1 MEETV
6 GETGIADLT
15 QTLRRMIMEDGTEV
29 VVDGIMTTPMKIMAT
44 GDLTLIRETA
54 GAITTTTMVSG
65 AIAGAVVG
73 EIMDMMEVREGQTQT
88 QEVIMAEVKTV
99 EVIIMEA
106 MAMAEA
112 RTVEAI
118 MEEARIVEVTGL
130 EVGLGSRLHPPRTRG
145 RMLASL
151 LV

>member
-15 QTLRRMIMEDGTEV
+15 QTLRRMEDGMEV
-29 VVDGIMTTPMKIMAT
+29 VEDGIMITPMKIMAT

-54 GAITTTTMVSG
+54 GAITTTTTMVSG

-73 EIMDMMEVREGQTQT
+73 AIMDTMEVRGGQTQT

-130 EVGLGSRLHPPRTRG
+130 EVGLGSRLHPPRTRA

-151 LV
+151 WV

>member
-15 QTLRRMIMEDGTEV
+15 QTQMEDGTEV
-29 VVDGIMTTPMKIMAT
+29 VEDGIMTTPMKIMAT

-54 GAITTTTMVSG
+54 GAITTTTIMVSG

-73 EIMDMMEVREGQTQT
+73 AIMDTMEVTGGQTQT
-88 QEVIMAEVKTV
+88 QEVIMAEVRTV

-106 MAMAEA
+106 MAMVEA

-130 EVGLGSRLHPPRTRG
+130 EAGLGSRLHPPRTRA

-151 LV
+151 WV

>member
-15 QTLRRMIMEDGTEV
+15 QTQMEDGTEV
-29 VVDGIMTTPMKIMAT
+29 VEDGIMTTPMKIMAT

-54 GAITTTTMVSG
+54 GAITTTTIMVSG

-73 EIMDMMEVREGQTQT
+73 AIMDTMEVRGGQTQT
-88 QEVIMAEVKTV
+88 QEVIMAEVK
-99 EVIIMEA
+99 
-106 MAMAEA
+106 
-112 RTVEAI
+112 TVEAI

-130 EVGLGSRLHPPRTRG
+130 EAGLGSRLHPPRTRA

-151 LV
+151 WV